1 MSVIKDNDGVR
12 IGIFD
17 KMLEERVLFI
27 VGEINDELANS
38 IVAHLLYLNSKDSR
52 KPITLYI
59 NSPGGVITS
68 GFAIYDTMKLV
79 KAPVHTIGYGMCAS
93 MASFLLS
100 MGDKRSVL
108 PNTCVMIHQPLGGAQ
123 GQQTE
128 IEIKYKRIT
137 SLREKLEKMYA
148 EKSNGKSS
156 YEQIHKACERDNYL
170 DAKEALDMGLV
181 DEIIG
186 GDEE

>member
-38 IVAHLLYLNSKDSR
+38 IVAHLLYLNSKDSH

-68 GFAIYDTMKLV
+68 GLAIYDTMKLV
-79 KAPVHTIGYGMCAS
+79 KAPVHTIGY
-93 MASFLLS
+93 
-100 MGDKRSVL
+100 
-108 PNTCVMIHQPLGGAQ
+108 
-123 GQQTE
+123 
-128 IEIKYKRIT
+128 
-137 SLREKLEKMYA
+137 
-148 EKSNGKSS
+148 
-156 YEQIHKACERDNYL
+156 
-170 DAKEALDMGLV
+170 
-181 DEIIG
+181 
-186 GDEE
+186 

>member
-1 MSVIKDNDGVR
+1 
-12 IGIFD
+12 
-17 KMLEERVLFI
+17 
-27 VGEINDELANS
+27 
-38 IVAHLLYLNSKDSR
+38 
-52 KPITLYI
+52 
-59 NSPGGVITS
+59 
-68 GFAIYDTMKLV
+68 MKLV

-128 IEIKYKRIT
+128 IEITYKRIT

-156 YEQIHKACERDNYL
+156 LSKFT
-170 DAKEALDMGLV
+170 KLV
-181 DEIIG
+181 NAIIISMLKKH
-186 GDEE
+186 